1 MEIADDVAFVEFDRN
16 PNFVPDYIL
25 PDVVARL
32 RNQENCSPCRM
43 YFIHNGI
50 VNSLMEQ

>member
-1 MEIADDVAFVEFDRN
+1 LCFIDDVTFAEFDRN

-25 PDVVARL
+25 SDVVARL

-43 YFIHNGI
+43 YFIRDEI
-50 VNSLMEQ
+50 VDSLIEQ